1 MKIGIGPY
9 YYKKYGGKAGAE
21 RMLSHGYEYMDFDW
35 YANTEGGLYPED
47 EAEFIKVTEALR
59 DRFIEDGYKVRQI
72 HGPWRSSND
81 YKTEEQRAERYE
93 KTVRAIRAA
102 AIIGAKYM
110 AIHPI
115 MPFGVGKHTEQEA
128 EEAFLINVEF
138 FTRLAKV
145 GEEYGVYVCLEN
157 MPFKDFP
164 ISSTVEIMKVV
175 KAVNN
180 PYFRVCLD
188 TGHANVVTPDP
199 AESVK
204 IIGKDNLMI
213 LHVHGN
219 DGKDDLH
226 FNPMHPED
234 TLDWNAFSKALA
246 DIGFDG
252 VVSLETSPRT
262 GDMYGEEADALE
274 LKLAEKAKKIAGII

>member
-47 EAEFIKVTEALR
+47 EAEFIRVTEELR
-59 DRFIEDGYKVRQI
+59 DKFNAKGYKVRQI
-72 HGPWRSSND
+72 HGPWRSTDD
-81 YKTEEQRAERYE
+81 YRTEEQRAERYE

-115 MPFGVGKHTEQEA
+115 MPFGVGKHTEREA

-138 FTRLAKV
+138 YTRLAKV
-145 GEEYGVYVCLEN
+145 GEENGVYVCLEN
-157 MPFKDFP
+157 MPFPDFP
-164 ISSTVEIMKVV
+164 ISSSIDIMRVV
-175 KAVNN
+175 RAVNN

-188 TGHANVVTPDP
+188 TGHANVVKPDP
-199 AESVK
+199 AESVH
-204 IIGKDNLMI
+204 IIGKDNLLI

-226 FNPMHPED
+226 YNPMKEGD
-234 TLDWNAFSKALA
+234 TVDWEAFSAALREI
-246 DIGFDG
+246 DFEG
-252 VVSLETSPRT
+252 VVNLETSPRT
-262 GDMYGEEADALE
+262 GDTYGEAADELE
-274 LKLAEKAKKIAGII
+274 IKLAEKAKSIAGM

>member
-47 EAEFIKVTEALR
+47 EAEFIRVTEELR
-59 DRFIEDGYKVRQI
+59 DKFNAEGYKVRQI
-72 HGPWRSSND
+72 HGPWRSTED
-81 YKTEEQRAERYE
+81 YRTEEQRAERYE

-115 MPFGVGKHTEQEA
+115 MPFGVGKHTEREA

-145 GEEYGVYVCLEN
+145 GEEDGVYVCLEN
-157 MPFKDFP
+157 MPFPDFP
-164 ISSTVEIMKVV
+164 ISSTIDIMRVV
-175 KAVNN
+175 RAVNN

-188 TGHANVVTPDP
+188 TGHANVVKPDP
-199 AESVK
+199 AESVH
-204 IIGKDNLMI
+204 IIGKDNLLI

-226 FNPMHPED
+226 YNPMKEGD
-234 TLDWNAFSKALA
+234 TVDWEAFSAALCEI
-246 DIGFDG
+246 DFEG
-252 VVSLETSPRT
+252 VVNLETSPRT
-262 GDMYGEEADALE
+262 GDTYGEAADELE
-274 LKLAEKAKKIAGII
+274 IKLAEKAKSIAGM

>member
-47 EAEFIKVTEALR
+47 EAEFIRVTEELR
-59 DRFIEDGYKVRQI
+59 DKFNAEGYKVRQI
-72 HGPWRSSND
+72 HGPWRSTED
-81 YKTEEQRAERYE
+81 YRTEEQRAERYE

-115 MPFGVGKHTEQEA
+115 MPFGVGKHTEREA

-145 GEEYGVYVCLEN
+145 GEEDGVYVCLEN
-157 MPFKDFP
+157 MPFPDFP
-164 ISSTVEIMKVV
+164 ISSTIDIMRVV
-175 KAVNN
+175 RAVNN

-188 TGHANVVTPDP
+188 TGHANVVKPDP
-199 AESVK
+199 AESVH
-204 IIGKDNLMI
+204 IIGKDNLLI

-226 FNPMHPED
+226 YNPMKEGD
-234 TLDWNAFSKALA
+234 TVDWEAFSAALREI
-246 DIGFDG
+246 DFEG
-252 VVSLETSPRT
+252 VVNLETSPRT
-262 GDMYGEEADALE
+262 GDTYGEAADELE
-274 LKLAEKAKKIAGII
+274 IKLAEKAKSIAGM